1 MGSVGTLIAWAS
13 VILKLEFALPLGS
26 VFGSIL
32 GGRWSGRTLA
42 RLKAANDG
50 IGNGC
55 IIDETRKHQA
65 CNVVVPA
72 GCYRVCLGL
81 PTTRAYLSDLCD
93 ALLVWVL
100 FDMDIY

>member
-50 IGNGC
+50 IGYPEVSQVHLSM
-55 IIDETRKHQA
+55 IRKSYQRLYH
-65 CNVVVPA
+65 
-72 GCYRVCLGL
+72 R
-81 PTTRAYLSDLCD
+81 
-93 ALLVWVL
+93 
-100 FDMDIY
+100 